1 MIKHLLIPLT
11 IFTFLSSC
19 SPGEPTTEGAAP
31 VQELANEGDTTA
43 AKQPD
48 PFPQTRQDTL
58 LLEGMREPVELQ
70 LYRSP
75 EGWPLQVAT
84 YLPPDIEAEEVS
96 SGEGDALQFR
106 MGEALLSFVLLP
118 EGTNRSS
125 AQVRAKANFGKANVQ
140 SCQSSWDW
148 QWKCMYVS
156 NLQGRTKRLLI
167 GEQQG
172 RQFYFF
178 LDYPLEYGDGAA
190 PRFDMVIRG
199 WRFL

>member
-1 MIKHLLIPLT
+1 MIKPLLITLT
-11 IFTFLSSC
+11 MFTLLSSC

-31 VQELANEGDTTA
+31 VQEMAGEGDTTA
-43 AKQPD
+43 AKQPAGL
-48 PFPQTRQDTL
+48 PQTRQDTL
-58 LLEGMREPVELQ
+58 LLEGMAAPVELQ
-70 LYRSP
+70 LFRSP
-75 EGWPLQVAT
+75 EGWPLQVTT
-84 YLPPDIEAEEVS
+84 YLPPDLVAES
-96 SGEGDALQFR
+96 SRSKEGDKLLFSL
-106 MGEALLSFVLLP
+106 GEAQLSFVILP

-140 SCQSSWDW
+140 SCRSSWDW

-156 NLQGRTKRLLI
+156 NLQGREKRLLI

-178 LDYPLEYGDGAA
+178 LDYPLEGGDSAA
-190 PRFDMVIRG
+190 HRFDMVMRG

>member
-19 SPGEPTTEGAAP
+19 SPGESTTEGAAP
-31 VQELANEGDTTA
+31 VQEMAGEGDTTA

-48 PFPQTRQDTL
+48 GLPQTRQDTL
-58 LLEGMREPVELQ
+58 LLEGRPEPVELQ
-70 LYRSP
+70 LFESLP
-75 EGWPLQVAT
+75 DWPLQVAT
-84 YLPPDIEAEEVS
+84 YLPPGMVAES
-96 SGEGDALQFR
+96 SRSKEGDKLLFSL
-106 MGEALLSFVLLP
+106 GEAQLSFVILP

-156 NLQGRTKRLLI
+156 NLQGREKRLLI

-178 LDYPLEYGDGAA
+178 LDYPLEESSGAA
-190 PRFDMVIRG
+190 PRFDMVMRG